1 MEDLNV
7 PIFAQAKIE
16 YTNQL
21 VDILYPHMYDGIKSI
36 YDESKVIY
44 VKKTGTPILLLFR
57 ELLEKVPI
65 WNSEIVESE
74 CSRITN
80 NSNCDW
86 IDDLITAVFISH
98 TKILT
103 SIGPNQSFHKINVT
117 IPKTV
122 NFIHKTYINIARE
135 IWKNPYL
142 FNESVPGH
150 EYQRN
155 SKEVEIIIKQCI
167 ESTIRHLLP
176 IKEILREHLDVYE
189 TDNILNNKDELK
201 QMLKEELKELKN
213 ELKSSNTTKGDKDNL
228 DEEDD
233 MDDMDDM
240 NDDEEGSDKKKTDLE
255 DDVTNSDESVTDA
268 EKELLKREEELL
280 KQEEEFLRKQEE
292 ELLRKQEEELKD
304 ELSSLSKQ
312 IYISDKNDD
321 PSEEQIS
328 QQCDNIVVNDITI
341 PVEDESSEVKELLY
355 DNANILSEEE
365 DENSKNDR
373 IKEIFSRIDEE
384 IIENKPS
391 EEITNELHTTD
402 LPKENEPPK
411 VEQPSQF
418 TLNGI
423 FNSGEDKEQ
432 DKGQEQDKEQDKEQG
447 KEQDKQLITN
457 ENDVKVSKVEEPKIE
472 EPKIEEPKTEEPKTE
487 EPKTEELKTEELKTE
502 EPKTGEIKPIK
513 EIVTITNDIDETSSL
528 ANFFQDMKE
537 IVETKG
543 INVEDNNK
551 DFVLFEDASEIESK

>member
-213 ELKSSNTTKGDKDNL
+213 ELKSSNTPKGDKDNL
-228 DEEDD
+228 DDEDD
-233 MDDMDDM
+233 MDDMNDMNDM

-255 DDVTNSDESVTDA
+255 DDVTNPDESVTDA

-384 IIENKPS
+384 IIEEKPS
-391 EEITNELHTTD
+391 EEITNELHTND

-423 FNSGEDKEQ
+423 FNSGEN
-432 DKGQEQDKEQDKEQG
+432 KEQG
-447 KEQDKQLITN
+447 KEQDKLSITN
-457 ENDVKVSKVEEPKIE
+457 ENDVKVSKVE

-487 EPKTEELKTEELKTE
+487 EPKTEEPKTE
-502 EPKTGEIKPIK
+502 EPKTEEPKTEEPKTEEPKTEEPTTGEIKPIK

-543 INVEDNNK
+543 INVEDNK